1 MSSATRRV
9 AADASAGLSLWPF
22 TGAALVGAVL
32 TVLGFL
38 LYYLQGGLSAAYP
51 PLLWRGEQ
59 MVVTR
64 GQGQPVADMLE
75 IRPAE
80 ADDGVFF
87 RFAKNAF
94 MARPYGELIWQI
106 EGLDPA
112 QDIRLIWQMQS
123 DPGNVRQAPVQ
134 RADLSAA
141 RFDLRDQPGWE
152 GYIVNIGFMVRG
164 AFAQPLRVRQVEL
177 RPRALSAGDLLEQAW
192 EE

>member
-9 AADASAGLSLWPF
+9 AADASAGLSPWPF
-22 TGAALVGAVL
+22 TGVALVGAVL

-112 QDIRLIWQMQS
+112 QDIRLIWQVQS
-123 DPGNVRQAPVQ
+123 EPGNVRQAPVQ
-134 RADLSAA
+134 RAL
-141 RFDLRDQPGWE
+141 
-152 GYIVNIGFMVRG
+152 VV
-164 AFAQPLRVRQVEL
+164 L
-177 RPRALSAGDLLEQAW
+177 RPACLRAHPACGATNAREIRQPWPPPPPPAPPPRCFSVVTDAGLPKRSCSGLGK
-192 EE
+192 

>member
-80 ADDGVFF
+80 ADDG
-87 RFAKNAF
+87 
-94 MARPYGELIWQI
+94 
-106 EGLDPA
+106 
-112 QDIRLIWQMQS
+112 
-123 DPGNVRQAPVQ
+123 
-134 RADLSAA
+134 
-141 RFDLRDQPGWE
+141 
-152 GYIVNIGFMVRG
+152 
-164 AFAQPLRVRQVEL
+164 
-177 RPRALSAGDLLEQAW
+177 
-192 EE
+192 